1 MRPPSETCLYCFPHR
16 LSLSLFLK
24 SRHFFICPPTSPT
37 RPFMCRT
44 ERLKALVVIPVLLS
58 LTLEWGG
65 GIFLLWVSAWIYLK
79 HSCLHVNK
87 VAVGTVHVAFVVVY
101 AQWLDGNVV
110 SWLWPASGCHRGG
123 RVSDDVCKVLQP
135 RG

>member
-1 MRPPSETCLYCFPHR
+1 MLNGQIECLSGDTR
-16 LSLSLFLK
+16 IALSYLG
-24 SRHFFICPPTSPT
+24 
-37 RPFMCRT
+37 
-44 ERLKALVVIPVLLS
+44 VGG
-58 LTLEWGG
+58 GG
-65 GIFLLWVSAWIYLK
+65 GIIFLLSVWIYLK
-79 HSCLHVNK
+79 HSCLQVNK

>member
-1 MRPPSETCLYCFPHR
+1 MPNGEIEGLRCDTR
-16 LSLSLFLK
+16 IALSYFG
-24 SRHFFICPPTSPT
+24 
-37 RPFMCRT
+37 
-44 ERLKALVVIPVLLS
+44 V
-58 LTLEWGG
+58 GG

-79 HSCLHVNK
+79 HSCLQVNK